1 MGWTMKL
8 VHFLIFWPLLAVCS
22 QEPADRPVENTTV
35 VIMDGNSEKMI
46 SIEGMA
52 AITIRANL
60 IEIKAKEKKEDKCTL
75 F

>member
-1 MGWTMKL
+1 MASASEEQAPQK
-8 VHFLIFWPLLAVCS
+8 
-22 QEPADRPVENTTV
+22 PADGTTV
-35 VIMDGNSEKMI
+35 VIMDGTSEKMI

-60 IEIKAKEKKEDKCTL
+60 IEIKVKQQKEDKCTL